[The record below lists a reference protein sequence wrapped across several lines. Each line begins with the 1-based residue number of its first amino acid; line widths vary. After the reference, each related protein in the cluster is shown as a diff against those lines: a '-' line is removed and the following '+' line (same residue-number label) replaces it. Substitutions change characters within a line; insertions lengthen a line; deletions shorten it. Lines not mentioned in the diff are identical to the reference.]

1 VTARPYRQGARARSV
16 EATRKR
22 IAEAFFDCW
31 RERWFDEITLE
42 EVAQRAGVSV
52 RTLMRQFDSKEGL
65 VAGSIG
71 YMAPEITE
79 ARTVA
84 PGDVDAAIERLFENY
99 EQDGD
104 ATIRT
109 LAQEGRLAALA
120 PLLANGRAG
129 HRAVTAANFAPWLD
143 ALPERQRLQALD
155 ALVIATDVYI
165 WKLLRRDMRRTEARS
180 KAAMRSMVEA
190 LLSQVSPP
198 GWDGISAPPQTRS

>member
-1 VTARPYRQGARARSV
+1 VTARPYRQAARAQSV
-16 EATRKR
+16 ETTRKR

-42 EVAQRAGVSV
+42 DVAQRAGVSV

-79 ARTVA
+79 GRTVV
-84 PGDVDAAIERLFENY
+84 PGDVDAVIERLFENY

-104 ATIRT
+104 ATIRA
-109 LAQEGRLAALA
+109 LAQEGRLPALA

-143 ALPERQRLQALD
+143 ALPERQRAATLD
-155 ALVIATDVYI
+155 ALVIATDVYT
-165 WKLLRRDMRRTEARS
+165 WKLLRRDIGRTEEQS
-180 KAAMRSMVEA
+180 KATVRMIVDAVLAQFS
-190 LLSQVSPP
+190 SP
-198 GWDGISAPPQTRS
+198 G